1 MRIGLFG
8 GTFNPI
14 HNGHLRAAL
23 EVKEGFRLDACYLI
37 PAAVPPHKRNR
48 AVTGAADRMEMI
60 RRAID
65 GLSGFTLCDA
75 ELQRAGPSYTIDT
88 IVHLKN
94 SLPRDTQFFLL
105 LGLDAF
111 LELDTW
117 KEYQRLLKE
126 LPFIVMIRPEPQR
139 DCTAEPVR
147 RVEQFLQSR
156 ISADYSGSPST
167 KRFAHRRLQT
177 VHTFEVTLMDI
188 SSSGIR
194 EMIRQGRSIRYLV
207 PEAVQKYIREKGLY
221 I

>member
-14 HNGHLRAAL
+14 HNGHLRAGL
-23 EVKEGFRLDACYLI
+23 EVKEGFPLDACYLI
-37 PAAVPPHKRNR
+37 PAAVPPHKRDR

-65 GLSGFTLCDA
+65 GLSGFTLCDV

-94 SLPRDTQFFLL
+94 SLPEDTQFFLL

-117 KEYQRLLKE
+117 KEYQRLLQE
-126 LPFIVMIRPEPQR
+126 MPCIVMIRPEPYLDR
-139 DCTAEPVR
+139 VAEPAR
-147 RVEQFLQSR
+147 RVEEFLQSR
-156 ISADYSGSPST
+156 ISAGYSRSRSA
-167 KRFAHRRLQT
+167 KCFAHRRLQT
-177 VHTFEVTLMDI
+177 VHAFEVTLMDI

-207 PEAVQKYIREKGLY
+207 PEAVQTYIREKGLY
-221 I
+221 R

>member
-14 HNGHLRAAL
+14 HYGHLRAAL
-23 EVKEGFRLDACYLI
+23 EVKEGFPLDACYLI
-37 PAAVPPHKRNR
+37 PAAVPPHKRDR
-48 AVTGAADRMEMI
+48 AVTGAADRIEMI
-60 RRAID
+60 QRAID
-65 GLSGFTLCDA
+65 GLSGFTLCDV

-94 SLPRDTQFFLL
+94 QLPHNTQLFLL

-117 KEYQRLLKE
+117 KAYQRLLQE
-126 LPFIVMIRPEPQR
+126 LPFIVMIRPEPR
-139 DCTAEPVR
+139 IDRIAEPGR
-147 RVEQFLQSR
+147 RIEEFLQSR
-156 ISADYSGSPST
+156 ISTDYDGSRST
-167 KRFAHRRLQT
+167 NCFAHHRLQT

-194 EMIRQGRSIRYLV
+194 RRVQQGRSIRYLV
-207 PEAVQKYIREKGLY
+207 PEAVRTYIREKGLY